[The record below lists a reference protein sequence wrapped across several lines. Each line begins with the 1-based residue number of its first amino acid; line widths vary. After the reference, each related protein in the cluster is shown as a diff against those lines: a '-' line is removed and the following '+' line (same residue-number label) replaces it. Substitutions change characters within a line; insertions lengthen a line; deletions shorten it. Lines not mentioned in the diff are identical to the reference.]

1 MFGRK
6 HKNLQPWLDYFKVL
20 QKYQESGYLEVRP
33 KEHEAYITRAALYT
47 LAWGE
52 DTNLYDNSL
61 PASVKRLQDIAKVV
75 RHIRTYCGW
84 RQQDGYEYLL
94 KPFALHVVK
103 EEHPHDLVYTLHLS
117 RRHVWWKL
125 WMWHDKFEF
134 IPYE

>member
-20 QKYQESGYLEVRP
+20 QQYQESGYLEVRP

-52 DTNLYDNSL
+52 NTNLYDNSL

-84 RQQDGYEYLL
+84 KNQEGPAYL
-94 KPFALHVVK
+94 KESFAVHAVR
-103 EEHPHDLVYTLHLS
+103 EENPHDPLYTLHLS
-117 RRHVWWKL
+117 RRRVWWKL
-125 WMWHDKFEF
+125 WMKTDRIEV
-134 IPYE
+134 IDYE

>member
-1 MFGRK
+1 MFRRK

-47 LAWGE
+47 LAGG
-52 DTNLYDNSL
+52 DVNDNIKL
-61 PASVKRLQDIAKVV
+61 LQDIAKVV

-84 RQQDGYEYLL
+84 RKQDGYEYL
-94 KPFALHVVK
+94 KEPFALHVVK

-117 RRHVWWKL
+117 RRRVWWKL
-125 WMWHDKFEF
+125 WMKTDRIEV
-134 IPYE
+134 IDYE